1 MNPFGDSDS
10 DSDADNVIDLKIN
23 EQFAKRFE
31 LNKKRDDLMRLEEL
45 KKRGLVDESKSDD
58 DEGVDD
64 DDKEEDEEEV
74 DVTGVVSKKKDLRI
88 FDVLLKVKNRD
99 PSVKDPSAKLF
110 DDSSDSEDEEREN
123 EDSKRKDKKTRYLK
137 DVIARQLIKD
147 GPEMEEKEEVRR
159 RVKSFDEE
167 QDEMRRELLEALE
180 KAEKEADGD
189 GDLFTVKRRDDDEEM
204 DEEDQELKKRV
215 NDYFG
220 DELDEN
226 EMFLKEFFENKMWMR
241 KEEGN
246 DSVDEGDLAE
256 VSEDEE
262 ELEKQEDFEREYN
275 FRYEEDAGDRILGH
289 SRFVEGSVRK
299 KENARK
305 RQRERKEERI
315 AQATKAMKEEV
326 KRLKNLKKKE
336 ITKKLNKLREV
347 AGLGEGSSIPLT
359 AADLEEDFDPE
370 EHDKKMNAAFGEEYY
385 GADDPEF
392 GSDMDEDGVG
402 LGKPDFDKEDELIGL
417 PKDWDVC
424 KPGEGFSSERGRC
437 LKSKG
442 DSEAAVPQGGEDDKD
457 EEGKKKIKKKLSSE
471 EKAAIEKDLDELYKL
486 DYEDSIGDLKT
497 RFKYKTVE
505 PRRYALNPTELLLMD
520 DKELNQYVSLKK
532 LAPYQ
537 EQEWKVPSRKRAM
550 IKKQLREKLHG
561 EKLQVHKGK
570 KSKSLDSNSNAVEA
584 ENNKGE
590 QPADDVAGLSRQAKR
605 KRRQA
610 ELKPPESRLTAYGMP
625 MAPKKKSKK
634 KSVKS

>member
-1 MNPFGDSDS
+1 MNPFGDSGS

-45 KKRGLVDESKSDD
+45 KKRGLVEESESDD
-58 DEGVDD
+58 DDE
-64 DDKEEDEEEV
+64 EEDEEEV

-99 PSVKDPSAKLF
+99 SSVKDPNAKLF
-110 DDSSDSEDEEREN
+110 DDSSDSEDEERDN
-123 EDSKRKDKKTRYLK
+123 EDPKREDKKKRYLK

-159 RVKSFDEE
+159 RVKCFDEE
-167 QDEMRRELLEALE
+167 QDEMRRELLEVLE

-246 DSVDEGDLAE
+246 DGVDEWDLVE

-315 AQATKAMKEEV
+315 ALAAKAMKEEV

-417 PKDWDVC
+417 PKDWNVC
-424 KPGEGFSSERGRC
+424 KLGEGFSSERGRC

-442 DSEAAVPQGGEDDKD
+442 DSEAAVPQGGEDEEDDED

-497 RFKYKTVE
+497 RFRYKTVE

-537 EQEWKVPSRKRAM
+537 EQEWKVPSKKRAM

-570 KSKSLDSNSNAVEA
+570 KSKSLDSNSAAVEA

-590 QPADDVAGLSRQAKR
+590 QPADDAAGLSRQAKR

-610 ELKPPESRLTAYGMP
+610 ELKLPESRQSAYGMP
-625 MAPKKKSKK
+625 VAPKKKSKK